1 MPPRISAY
9 FQSRQPSGIRTAQ
22 IEFEKRTDG
31 TEALNVAIGN
41 VSLPMHPAMTARM
54 ESLGAEGSPVRGG
67 VVRYSA
73 TVGLEETNRAFL
85 NIIASCGFDTEGL
98 YSQVTDGSSQA
109 MELTI
114 LAICGPAGTAEK
126 PLLLI
131 DPAYTNYNAMAA
143 RTGRATVQVTR
154 HLQEDGAFA
163 LPSLHEIERTIGEHR
178 PGALLV
184 IPYDNPTGQFTDH
197 ETMVE
202 LARLCV
208 RYDLWMVSDEAYR
221 QLYYGDKSMS
231 SIWRLAE
238 EEVPGIVGRRVSLES
253 ASKVFNACGLRIGA
267 MITDNEEYHQRAV
280 AEFTANLCPPMIDQ
294 YIFGSLAHVSGE
306 DLLRW
311 YAQQRAYYQPMLSE
325 MVEGMTRLLPGV
337 IISKPESSIYSVVD
351 VRNVVKPGFDAL
363 DFVTYCAGEGRVDAD
378 RLHPADELHPADG
391 RAMTLLVAPMAGF
404 YGVKEGEENPGTTQ
418 MRIAYVASPE
428 EMRQVPRLF
437 SELLRQYEAQ
447 RG

>member
-1 MPPRISAY
+1 MSPRISAY
-9 FQSRQPSGIRTAQ
+9 FQSRQPSGIRAAQ
-22 IEFEKRTDG
+22 IEFGKRTDG

-41 VSLPMHPAMTARM
+41 VSLPMHPAMTERM
-54 ESLGAEGSPVRGG
+54 ENLGAEGSPVRGG
-67 VVRYSA
+67 VVRYSTTA
-73 TVGLEETNRAFL
+73 GLEETNRAFL

-98 YSQVTDGSSQA
+98 YSQITDGSSQA

-114 LAICGPAGTAEK
+114 LAVCGPAGTAEK

-143 RTGRATVQVTR
+143 RTGRTTVQVTR

-163 LPSLHEIERTIGEHR
+163 LPSLYEIERTIVEHR

-208 RYDLWMVSDEAYR
+208 TYDLWMVSDEAYR

-231 SIWRLAE
+231 SIWRLSE

-267 MITDNEEYHQRAV
+267 IITDNEEYHRQSV
-280 AEFTANLCPPMIDQ
+280 AEFTANLCPAMIDQ
-294 YIFGSLAHVSGE
+294 YIFGSLAHVSQE
-306 DLLRW
+306 YLLQW

-351 VRNVVKPGFDAL
+351 VRNIVKPGFDAL
-363 DFVTYCAGEGRVDAD
+363 DFVMYCTREGKVNLQGQAT
-378 RLHPADELHPADG
+378 
-391 RAMTLLVAPMAGF
+391 TLLVSPMAGF

-428 EMRQVPRLF
+428 EMRQVPQLF

-447 RG
+447 R